1 MMKTSVIIADGT
13 FPCATAPLQGPYET
27 IFPMAA
33 EIGYEAVQLTV
44 NRPEDVDAALLRK
57 LMEQTGLRVSGLAT
71 GMGYTVDGL
80 CLGAGDENIRRMA
93 VERMKGHIDLARALD
108 DAMVIIGAI
117 RGRFADAG
125 SGELFY
131 QQFHRSMEEVV
142 AYAEQKKI
150 VVILEA
156 NDHLE
161 TDAYITIRDTARFI
175 RGFHTPFFK
184 LHLDTMHM
192 LYENEEIE
200 GPILE
205 NVDILAQVDISGE
218 DRSCPCEGGY
228 DYPAVIR
235 ALKKAGFGGYLAFE
249 YRPEPPENGA
259 KVGYDY
265 IRSLIDG

>member
-1 MMKTSVIIADGT
+1 MKTSVIIADGT
-13 FPCATAPLQGPYET
+13 FPCATAPLQGAYET
-27 IFPMAA
+27 VFPMAA
-33 EIGYEAVQLTV
+33 EIGYDAVQLTV
-44 NRPEDVDAALLRK
+44 NRPEDVDASLIRK
-57 LMEQTGLRVSGLAT
+57 LMDQTGLRVSGLAT

-80 CLGAGDENIRRMA
+80 CLGAGDEEIRRKA

-108 DAMVIIGAI
+108 GAMVIIGAI
-117 RGRFADAG
+117 RGRFQDAG
-125 SGELFY
+125 GAELFY
-131 QQFHRSMEEVV
+131 RQFHRSVEEVV

-175 RGFHTPFFK
+175 RNFHTPFFK

-205 NVDILAQVDISGE
+205 NADILAQVDISGE
-218 DRSCPCEGGY
+218 DRSCPCEGRY
-228 DYPAVIR
+228 DYPSVVR

-259 KVGYDY
+259 KIGYDY
-265 IRSLIDG
+265 IRSLIDLL